1 MPRHDPPWE
10 LPPDSAQP
18 GRLRAERPAPILR
31 PMLWIVIAAWT
42 VGLVWA
48 LVANGG

>member
-1 MPRHDPPWE
+1 MPRPDPQWE

-18 GRLRAERPAPILR
+18 GRPVPILR
-31 PMLWIVIAAWT
+31 PMLWIVIVAWT

-48 LVANGG
+48 FVANGG